1 MRPAATSLRT
11 RAAAGVAAAATAL
24 ALTAT
29 PFQAASASPRPAR
42 TARVASVARVAS
54 AADPASH
61 WHRGQLVSVTPLLT
75 LRDRA
80 AVRAELV
87 ADGFS
92 PATDRYGVRTY
103 RLVYRT
109 VSAAGRPTTASGLL
123 AVPVGG
129 PRRLSLV
136 SFTHGTEVFRKDAPS
151 MSPHGFEP
159 APAYT
164 YASAGFAVADPDYLG
179 LGTGPGRQ
187 PWMDVPAE
195 TSAALDMLRAARA
208 YLTRHGRTLR
218 RDVLITGFSQGAS
231 AALGLGRALQGGAD
245 RRFGVGAVA
254 PISGVYDFRH
264 AELPAIL
271 DGELARLNP
280 MPKLGAKY
288 EVLYT
293 ALMLVAFDHVHRIYR
308 SSAVVFREPY
318 ARTIDRL
325 LDGSTPGP
333 KVFAGTPA
341 RLGQLLTRRGF
352 AMLRHPSGEFAAEL
366 RTADSVCANWTPAAP
381 TRLYYAVRDEQAVNA
396 NTFACQRGFAARGAR
411 VPLVNLGTP
420 DNQQSRHYGSNA
432 AGTGRIVRWFLQLT
446 RRQG

>member
-1 MRPAATSLRT
+1 MRPTAASLST

-42 TARVASVARVAS
+42 TARAAS

-80 AVRAELV
+80 AVRAELI

-123 AVPVGG
+123 AVPAGG

-164 YASAGFAVADPDYLG
+164 YASAGFAVADPDYQG
-179 LGTGPGRQ
+179 LGTGPGFQ

-195 TSAALDMLRAARA
+195 TSAALDMLRATRA
-208 YLTRHGRTLR
+208 YLTGHGRTLR

-231 AALGLGRALQGGAD
+231 AALGLARALQRGAD
-245 RRFGVGAVA
+245 DRFRVGALA
-254 PISGVYDFRH
+254 PISGVYDLRH
-264 AELPAIL
+264 VELPAIL
-271 DGELARLNP
+271 GGELARLNP

-293 ALMLVAFDHVHRIYR
+293 ALMLVTFDRVHRIYR
-308 SSAVVFREPY
+308 SPAVVFRPPY

-333 KVFAGTPA
+333 KVFAGTPG
-341 RLGQLLTRRGF
+341 RLRQLLTRRGF

-381 TRLYYAVRDEQAVNA
+381 TRLYYAIRDEQAVNA
-396 NTFACQRGFAARGAR
+396 NTFACQRRFAARGAR

-420 DNQQSRHYGSNA
+420 DNQHSRHYGSNA